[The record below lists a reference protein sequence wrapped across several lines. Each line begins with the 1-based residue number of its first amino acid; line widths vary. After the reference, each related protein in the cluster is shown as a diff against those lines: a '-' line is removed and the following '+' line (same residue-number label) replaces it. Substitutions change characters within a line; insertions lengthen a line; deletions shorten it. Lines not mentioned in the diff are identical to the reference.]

1 MSTVFVPKFRTTSPT
16 VFSTMNP
23 TQADRVSN
31 PVFIINLEYRE
42 DTNTIIAEGSD
53 NRKRRCQLN
62 RINIDGYAEKLCN
75 ALQRAYDYQFEVQF
89 IAAGGNDPGVWFYN
103 IQEVR
108 K

>member
-1 MSTVFVPKFRTTSPT
+1 MSKVFVPNFRTAPVS

-23 TQADRVSN
+23 TQADRISN
-31 PVFIINLEYRE
+31 PVFIVNLEYNQA
-42 DTNTIIAEGSD
+42 TNTIIAEGSD

-62 RINIDGYAEKLCN
+62 RITADGYAEKLCN

-103 IQEVR
+103 IQETR
-108 K
+108 G